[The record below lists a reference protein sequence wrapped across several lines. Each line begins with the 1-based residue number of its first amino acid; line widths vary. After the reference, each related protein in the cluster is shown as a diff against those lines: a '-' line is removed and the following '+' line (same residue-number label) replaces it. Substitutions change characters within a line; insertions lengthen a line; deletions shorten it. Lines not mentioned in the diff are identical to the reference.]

1 MPSIP
6 LHPRPKKPSPTNE
19 HPSANPLPTILQTPA
34 GLAIL
39 ELQGTINIPSLA
51 EDTDDNNTNGTPP
64 LPDGDNTVVETPIG
78 KVMFPDYIKGAE
90 SNTTKWMKR
99 VYLYIGRYQRM
110 AGEVKQLTNPIAII
124 QKRQSSGDEMMDVE
138 AREADGD
145 GLEVVDIVRYKLL
158 FKSRPE
164 PVNDT

>member
-1 MPSIP
+1 M
-6 LHPRPKKPSPTNE
+6 
-19 HPSANPLPTILQTPA
+19 
-34 GLAIL
+34 
-39 ELQGTINIPSLA
+39 
-51 EDTDDNNTNGTPP
+51 
-64 LPDGDNTVVETPIG
+64 VETPIG